1 MKFLFILLI
10 FISIKSTAS
19 GFQLENQ
26 TDRKDSVSVDSL
38 QNAKTMLTLKSQT
51 LPVGL
56 ISAGVLLNIGDIKNH
71 IQDKIPRT
79 NTRLEDYLQYALIAE
94 MYLFDAAGFK
104 HQNSVFDQTKY
115 LAISQLV
122 SCGLVHLMKSTT
134 NVKRPTG
141 DDQSFPSGHTTA
153 AFVDA
158 TVLYHEFKDTEPI
171 IAYSGYLFAISTGIL
186 RMTNNAHWLTDVLV
200 GAGLGIL
207 TTNLVYYFKPLQGFQ
222 PFHKKK
228 DVVVIPMINSNSIG
242 FQCRF

>member
-1 MKFLFILLI
+1 
-10 FISIKSTAS
+10 
-19 GFQLENQ
+19 
-26 TDRKDSVSVDSL
+26 
-38 QNAKTMLTLKSQT
+38 MLTFKSQI

-71 IQDKIPRT
+71 IQDKIPNT
-79 NTRLEDYLQYALIAE
+79 ITRLEDYLQYAPIAE
-94 MYLFDAAGFK
+94 MYLFDVAGFK

-141 DDQSFPSGHTTA
+141 DDHSFPSGHTTA

-171 IAYSGYLFAISTGIL
+171 IAYSGYLFATSTGIL
-186 RMTNNAHWLTDVLV
+186 RMTNNAHWLPDVLV
-200 GAGLGIL
+200 GAGIGII

-222 PFHKKK
+222 PFSKNK
-228 DVVVIPMINSNSIG
+228 DVVVTPMININSLG

>member
-79 NTRLEDYLQYALIAE
+79 NTRLEDYLQYAPIAE

-171 IAYSGYLFAISTGIL
+171 IAYSGYLFATSTGIL